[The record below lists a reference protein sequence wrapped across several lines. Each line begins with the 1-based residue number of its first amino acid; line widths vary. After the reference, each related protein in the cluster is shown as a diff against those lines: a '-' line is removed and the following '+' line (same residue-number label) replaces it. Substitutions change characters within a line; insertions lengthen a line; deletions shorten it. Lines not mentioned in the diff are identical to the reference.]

1 MNRTDIGRML
11 PEVFQRTLAEGTP
24 LDALLQA
31 MEELHRPSEEVL
43 AGLDRYFDPRRTPD
57 AFVPFLA
64 RWVDLERV
72 LLQPAP
78 HYYGR
83 PPMDSP
89 IQSGLGRLRELVAS
103 AAYLSM
109 WRGTVT
115 GILRFLEVATGIG
128 GFTVDEHVAGR
139 PFHVRFT
146 GSKAAEPYSAMI
158 ARIIEMEKPA
168 YVTFE
173 LAFAGGDKGGQ

>member
-24 LDALLQA
+24 LDALLQV
-31 MEELHRPSEEVL
+31 MEDLHAPSEDVL
-43 AGLDRYFDPRRTPD
+43 MELDGYFDPRRTPD

-72 LLQPAP
+72 LLQAAP
-78 HYYGR
+78 HYYG
-83 PPMDSP
+83 PAPMDSP

-128 GFTVDEHVAGR
+128 GYTVEEQFSGR
-139 PFHVRFT
+139 PFHVRFI
-146 GSKAAEPYSAMI
+146 GPAEAEPFAAMLT
-158 ARIIEMEKPA
+158 RIIEMEKPA

-173 LAFAGGDKGGQ
+173 LAFAGDGKGG